1 MDLRDKAR
9 EDLYLAQLRTQSA
22 PNTPGFKSPM
32 SPAFPAHLHDPEDA
46 AENGENVQYAQKRQ
60 SSFTKPK
67 PFALQPPPIKVQ
79 HATPSINQEGFDST
93 APAENHAEHVPA
105 APGEQQYES
114 VPIPG
119 AYSSPLSSPSFAP
132 AQPMSFGQAVSS
144 QENARGTSPPGS
156 PRLASRP

>member
-1 MDLRDKAR
+1 MGVRDKAR
-9 EDLYLAQLRTQSA
+9 EDLYLAQLRVQSA

-32 SPAFPAHLHDPEDA
+32 SPAFPAHLHDPEDS

-60 SSFTKPK
+60 SSSAQPEPFT
-67 PFALQPPPIKVQ
+67 LQPPPIKVHQ
-79 HATPSINQEGFDST
+79 ATPGISQEAFEPT
-93 APAENHAEHVPA
+93 PETHAEHVPA

-132 AQPMSFGQAVSS
+132 AQPMSFGQAVSTS
-144 QENARGTSPPGS
+144 SPPGS
-156 PRLASRP
+156 PRFAPRA